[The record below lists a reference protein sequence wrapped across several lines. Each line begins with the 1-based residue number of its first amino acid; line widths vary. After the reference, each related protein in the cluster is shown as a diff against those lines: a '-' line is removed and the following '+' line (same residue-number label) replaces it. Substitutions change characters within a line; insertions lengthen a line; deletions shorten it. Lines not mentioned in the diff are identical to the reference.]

1 MDRPSSPFLSR
12 PEFAALAHVSLSTV
26 DRALRDGKLPVTRF
40 GKRILIHRS
49 ALDALVAASLA
60 NAEGGDK

>member
-12 PEFAALAHVSLSTV
+12 TEFAELAAISLSTV
-26 DRALRDGKLPVTRF
+26 DRALRDKKLPVARF

-49 ALDALVAASLA
+49 ALDALTAAALA
-60 NAEGGDK
+60 APEGGQK